1 MSTQYANSIPFT
13 ANHTQQAFKL
23 LELPPEL
30 LTLLESD
37 TPPTLQ
43 ISASSYAPHHAHLS
57 VSNTASNH
65 ILKTYTLRQK
75 NTSNPLM
82 LLSPSSVQKIP
93 EEEQEQEQAPS
104 SFTSIT
110 QPSITRI
117 SSVDQ
122 TIELI
127 EQEEEQDLEGQGQGG
142 ENSKQKE
149 KPVKVNKWHEK
160 FAQSRGRTSK

>member
-1 MSTQYANSIPFT
+1 MSTQYANEIPFS

-30 LTLLESD
+30 LALLESD

-43 ISASSYAPHHAHLS
+43 ITPSSLPPHHAHLT
-57 VSNTASNH
+57 VSNGVPNGLS
-65 ILKTYTLRQK
+65 KTYILRQK

-82 LLSPSSVQKIP
+82 ILSPSTTQIN
-93 EEEQEQEQAPS
+93 EEDDPS
-104 SFTSIT
+104 SFIP

-117 SSVDQ
+117 ASVED

-127 EQEEEQDLEGQGQGG
+127 EKEDGQERE
-142 ENSKQKE
+142 KE

-160 FAQSRGRTSK
+160 FAKSRGTK

>member
-23 LELPPEL
+23 LELPAEL
-30 LTLLESD
+30 LALLESD

-43 ISASSYAPHHAHLS
+43 ISASSHPPHHAHLTISNS
-57 VSNTASNH
+57 VPNS
-65 ILKTYTLRQK
+65 IPKTYILRQK

-82 LLSPSSVQKIP
+82 LLSPSTTQMT
-93 EEEQEQEQAPS
+93 EEHDPS
-104 SFTSIT
+104 SFTP

-117 SSVDQ
+117 SSVEQ

-127 EQEEEQDLEGQGQGG
+127 EQDQEEGQ
-142 ENSKQKE
+142 ELAKKKE
-149 KPVKVNKWHEK
+149 KPAKVNKWHEK
-160 FAQSRGRTSK
+160 FAQSRGTKG

>member
-1 MSTQYANSIPFT
+1 
-13 ANHTQQAFKL
+13 
-23 LELPPEL
+23 
-30 LTLLESD
+30 
-37 TPPTLQ
+37 
-43 ISASSYAPHHAHLS
+43 
-57 VSNTASNH
+57 
-65 ILKTYTLRQK
+65 
-75 NTSNPLM
+75 M

-149 KPVKVNKWHEK
+149 KPVKVNKWHKK